1 MRARA
6 GLVVAQFAA
15 TLAAGKSLGFEKEFH
30 DCRKTKPNDQN

>member
-15 TLAAGKSLGFEKEFH
+15 ALAAGKSLGFQKMFS
-30 DCRKTKPNDQN
+30 DC